1 MLLKEPT
8 KHHALHLATLRDL
21 CAKSPLKIMKE
32 YSSTYVLPIKNTSS
46 ASHAKKEG
54 KDDFSK
60 EKLTNLDALEDV
72 AEPAATD
79 EGESGWSNLFFKS
92 NSKASKFA
100 V

>member
-8 KHHALHLATLRDL
+8 KHHAIHLATLRDL

-32 YSSTYVLPIKNTSS
+32 YSSSYVLPIKNTS
-46 ASHAKKEG
+46 HAKKEV